1 MCSTKRR
8 GIFPQHLSQRT
19 GREWEDAMR
28 RIPMRTLLV
37 CLSVVLCTAALVVF
51 TQAVLAQNHDT
62 ARKADSDEQRIAD
75 LVLASRILV
84 NEGVLDSFGHVTVR
98 SASDPNVYFMPRAM
112 PPGLVTAADIVK
124 LNLDSAPLDP
134 NAPRTNGERFIHGE
148 IYKAR
153 PDVQAVVHSHVPS
166 VIPFSITPSRPL
178 RPVLHTAAFLP
189 AQVPVFDPR
198 TFAKDNPAARGKL
211 QINNASL
218 GAALA
223 HTLGQGTVVL
233 LRGHGDAVV
242 GSSLQWAVYR
252 AVYTDLNARVALAA
266 AQLGPDTIY
275 VDDDELKMHATEVFD
290 VQRPWDNFV
299 SRLPRP

>member
-1 MCSTKRR
+1 LIILAGT
-8 GIFPQHLSQRT
+8 
-19 GREWEDAMR
+19 
-28 RIPMRTLLV
+28 
-37 CLSVVLCTAALVVF
+37 VF
-51 TQAVLAQNHDT
+51 AQSPNGSG
-62 ARKADSDEQRIAD
+62 RKADSDEQRIAD

-124 LNLDSAPLDP
+124 LTLDSVPVDA

-148 IYKAR
+148 IYKVR
-153 PDVQAVVHSHVPS
+153 PDVQAVVHSHVQS
-166 VIPFSITPSRPL
+166 VIPFSITPSHPL

-198 TFAKDNPAARGKL
+198 TYAKDNRTAIGKL
-211 QINNASL
+211 QINTAPL
-218 GAALA
+218 GVALA
-223 HTLGQGTVVL
+223 QMLGNGSVVL

-252 AVYTDLNARVALAA
+252 AVYTDLNARAELAA
-266 AQLGPDTIY
+266 AQLGSDTIY
-275 VDDDELKMHATEVFD
+275 VNDDELKMHAVEVFD

-299 SRLPRP
+299 SRLPKS